1 MDIKKII
8 LNRLINYC
16 YINDIGIGGYALVL
30 QNIVHES
37 DIQYI
42 IAEKYYEEIRDE
54 IIKEMIEYERESK
67 TEECNQ
73 GNI

>member
-1 MDIKKII
+1 MDIKKLI
-8 LNRLINYC
+8 LTRLINYC
-16 YINDIGIGGYALVL
+16 YINDVGMTGYASVL
-30 QNIVHES
+30 QNIVHEN

-54 IIKEMIEYERESK
+54 IIKEMINYERESE